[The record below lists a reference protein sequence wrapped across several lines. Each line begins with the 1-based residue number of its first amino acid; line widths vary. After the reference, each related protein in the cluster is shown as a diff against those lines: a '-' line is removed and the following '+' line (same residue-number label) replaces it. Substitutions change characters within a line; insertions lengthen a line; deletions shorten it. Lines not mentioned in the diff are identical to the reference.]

1 MENEVKE
8 TVSIAISIA
17 VISLIIAAA
26 MVFSNLSYKAYN
38 YKLQTDA
45 INYRIKT
52 KSELYNYFVNP
63 NSELSGSDI
72 IDFITVYDKAYKYI
86 IAIENH
92 EYRLRFTGLETYR
105 DGNLVSTE
113 TANDL
118 MWTQAYITELMGE
131 NVSRKFTGDIVDTN
145 GNKVND
151 VIEIDG
157 DVWLKFELED

>member
-8 TVSIAISIA
+8 TVSIAISVAI
-17 VISLIIAAA
+17 ISLIIAAA

-38 YKLQTDA
+38 YKLQTEA

-86 IAIENH
+86 IVIEDY
-92 EYRLRFTGLETYR
+92 EYRLRFKVMETYKE
-105 DGNLVSTE
+105 GNLLLTKDADDS
-113 TANDL
+113 
-118 MWTQAYITELMGE
+118 MWTQAYITDLMGE
-131 NVSRKFTGDIVDTN
+131 NVTGRFTGEIVDN
-145 GNKVND
+145 LGEKVKD
-151 VIEIDG
+151 IIEVDG
-157 DVWLKFELED
+157 DVWLKFELMN